1 MFDFSVVTTWL
12 HSLLSGW
19 MGDSLAIL
27 VESVLVALVIITI
40 YAIFAIIMIYAE
52 RKVCAAFQ
60 CRIGPD
66 RVGKWGLLQVISDVL
81 KMMTKE
87 VINFRKTGPILAPH
101 RAFPRGD
108 SFYGHLRL
116 FALEQRR
123 ANH

>member
-19 MGDSLAIL
+19 MGDSLAVL
-27 VESVLVALVIITI
+27 VECVLVALVIITI

-66 RVGKWGLLQVISDVL
+66 LWVS
-81 KMMTKE
+81 
-87 VINFRKTGPILAPH
+87 
-101 RAFPRGD
+101 GD
-108 SFYGHLRL
+108 CCKSS
-116 FALEQRR
+116 ATCSK
-123 ANH
+123 